1 LIREENSNNEG
12 MKRILLIP
20 LITAMLFACVPPEK
34 KVKRVPAPTPPKQE
48 IEPVSS
54 PPRTTEQ
61 ERETVFYPMPPQQPR
76 LQFLASF
83 SSEKQDEMRS
93 FRLGRIQQFIQIQNP
108 YDIESVKG
116 KIYLSDRISKKIVIV
131 DLENKTIN
139 HIAEHYDAAG
149 IWVTEDDFKYAADLQ
164 KKQILLFNKKNKL
177 VRTYGEAGQFAKP
190 VDVAVYKDN
199 IYVCDINRHQIIVI
213 DKESGKTVQTLG
225 SIGTDEG
232 NLFKPT
238 HVTVDREGNIYVNDA
253 FNFRIQK
260 FDPGGNFLKAF
271 GYPGDTLG
279 GFARPK
285 GLGVD
290 REGRVYVV
298 DAAFENVQ
306 IFEDETTDLLLF
318 FGGFGLEPGKMYL
331 PNGIHIDYNNME
343 YFEKYVDED
352 FKLKYLVYVSNRFG
366 PTKIN
371 VYGFGEWIGQP
382 LPAVEKKAIEE

>member
-1 LIREENSNNEG
+1 MKKIVLILSLSTA
-12 MKRILLIP
+12 IL
-20 LITAMLFACVPPEK
+20 FGCVPPEK
-34 KVKRVPAPTPPKQE
+34 KVKSVPAPPPPEQAV
-48 IEPVSS
+48 EPVSS
-54 PPRTTEQ
+54 PPQTTEQ

-83 SSEKQDEMRS
+83 SSEQPDEIRS
-93 FRLGRIQQFIQIQNP
+93 FRLGDIQHFIQIQNP

-116 KIYLSDRISKKIVIV
+116 KIYLSDRISKKIIIV
-131 DLENKTIN
+131 NLENKVID

-164 KKQILLFNKKNKL
+164 KKQILLFDTQNKL
-177 VRTYGEAGQFAKP
+177 VRTFGEVGQLAKP
-190 VDVAVYKDN
+190 VDVAVYGNN
-199 IYVCDINRHQIIVI
+199 IYVCDLNRHQVIVI

-225 SIGTDEG
+225 SIGTEEG
-232 NLFKPT
+232 SLFKPT

-260 FDPGGNFLKAF
+260 FDPNGNFLKAF

-290 REGRVYVV
+290 REGRLYVV

-306 IFEDETTDLLLF
+306 IFDDETTDLLLF

-343 YFEKYVDED
+343 YFRDYVDED
-352 FKLKYLVYVSNRFG
+352 FKLEYLIYVSNRFG

-371 VYGFGEWIGQP
+371 VYGFGKWIGQP
-382 LPAVEKKAIEE
+382 LPGIEKKPLEDKGTSDS